1 MTSELMEVSPST
13 APAEPAAER
22 PLNLFT
28 AALLLL
34 FLLTLLRRA
43 WICDDAYITFRTV
56 DNFINGYRLTW
67 NVTERVQV
75 FTHPLWMFLLS
86 FFYWITHEIYLT
98 SLVISAAVTAVTLGI
113 LTRSLAKS
121 AWGAGLAVLGLT
133 VSKAFVDFSTSGLE
147 NPLSHLLIVVFFLLF
162 WRMPSGK
169 HKAFWLSLTASLGIL
184 NRMDTALVFLPA
196 LVYTLWEQR
205 KVKNVL
211 WWMAAGQIPFLVW
224 EAFAVF
230 YYGFP
235 FPNTAY
241 AKLNTG
247 IPSGEYVQQG
257 LLYLLNSIQFDPITL
272 LLTAAGV
279 GAAAV
284 QRDKRGLLLAAGM
297 LAYLAYVVKVGGDFM
312 SGRFLT
318 VPLICAAILLV
329 RLDLRKVQPWAA
341 AGLYALVLLVGLSE
355 KNATLHI
362 SDYGEIDR
370 GPVHVGSHGVLDERM
385 LYYGGTGLLNAERFL
400 QLPDFYWGQ
409 YGEAAKNEGKV
420 VADNYGIG
428 LYGFFA
434 GPDVYV
440 LDRLALADP
449 LLARIPAKRMVNWRI
464 GHMERILPERYL
476 QSLMLQENK
485 LEDAQLREY
494 YDKLLLITR
503 GSLSDP
509 RRLVEIWKMNT
520 GQYEHLIQRDAYQY
534 PGMQRISAEAVST
547 VWANGTDCSMGIVM
561 DDSGVEV
568 QFPEI
573 LQAAWMQVGADHNDQ
588 YELVFLKAG
597 EELARTRVGTAYLSE
612 PGGLS
617 TRVAAVPDKAVRAG
631 YDRVRVLPLVG
642 SDERYC
648 LGTLIPLNP

>member
-1 MTSELMEVSPST
+1 MTPELMEASSST

-75 FTHPLWMFLLS
+75 FTHPLWMLLLS

-98 SLVISAAVTAVTLGI
+98 SLAISAAVTAVTLGI
-113 LTRSLAKS
+113 LTHSLAKS

-147 NPLSHLLIVVFFLLF
+147 NPLSHLLIVVFFVLF

-169 HKAFWLSLTASLGIL
+169 NKAFWLSFTASLGIL

-211 WWMAAGQIPFLVW
+211 WWMAAGQIPFLAW
-224 EAFAVF
+224 DAFAIF

-272 LLTAAGV
+272 LLTAAGM
-279 GAAAV
+279 GAAAA

-329 RLDLRKVQPWAA
+329 RLDFRKVQPWGAV
-341 AGLYALVLLVGLSE
+341 GLYALVLLVGLSE

-420 VADNYGIG
+420 VADNYAIG

-520 GQYEHLIQRDAYQY
+520 GQYEYLIQRDAYQY
-534 PGMQRISAEAVST
+534 PGMQRISAEVVST
-547 VWANGTDCSMGIVM
+547 VWANGTDCSMGILM
-561 DDSGVEV
+561 DDSGIEV